1 MTSQIVANINTELKN
16 KAMAMAKEEW
26 LTMKALLSFL
36 LKWYV
41 KKEIEIWTTFTKSYE
56 RDYWTL
62 EIEELNDEEMEIINS
77 SEILKNAPKVFS
89 KLLKEKWI
97 M

>member
-1 MTSQIVANINTELKN
+1 MTSQIVANINTELKE
-16 KAMAMAKEEW
+16 KAMIMAKEEW

-41 KKEIEIWTTFTKSYE
+41 EKEIEIWAKFTSLE

-62 EIEELNDEEMEIINS
+62 EIEELTDEEMEIINS
-77 SEILKNAPKVFS
+77 SEKLRNAPKIFS
-89 KLLKEKWI
+89 KLLKEKWVI
-97 M
+97 

>member
-36 LKWYV
+36 LKWYTE
-41 KKEIEIWTTFTKSYE
+41 KKIEIWAKFSSFE
-56 RDYWTL
+56 RDYWNL
-62 EIEELNDEEMEIINS
+62 EIEELTKNEKEIFNNS
-77 SEILKNAPKVFS
+77 
-89 KLLKEKWI
+89 KEFKDLTLSIKKSLTWK
-97 M
+97 

>member
-16 KAMAMAKEEW
+16 KAMAMAKAEW

-41 KKEIEIWTTFTKSYE
+41 EEEIHIWARFSSFE
-56 RDYWTL
+56 RDYWKL
-62 EIEELNDEEMEIINS
+62 EIEELNEEEKEIINS
-77 SEILKNAPKVFS
+77 SSILQNAHSELSNLIKS
-89 KLLKEKWI
+89 KWI
-97 M
+97 

>member
-41 KKEIEIWTTFTKSYE
+41 KKEIEIWASFSSLK

-62 EIEELNDEEMEIINS
+62 EIEELSEEEELFLIEDKELESNR
-77 SEILKNAPKVFS
+77 LKLN
-89 KLLKEKWI
+89 KLISQKCI
-97 M
+97 

>member
-16 KAMAMAKEEW
+16 KAMAMAKKEW

-41 KKEIEIWTTFTKSYE
+41 KKEIKIWTTFTKSYE

-62 EIEELNDEEMEIINS
+62 EIEELSNEEMEIINS